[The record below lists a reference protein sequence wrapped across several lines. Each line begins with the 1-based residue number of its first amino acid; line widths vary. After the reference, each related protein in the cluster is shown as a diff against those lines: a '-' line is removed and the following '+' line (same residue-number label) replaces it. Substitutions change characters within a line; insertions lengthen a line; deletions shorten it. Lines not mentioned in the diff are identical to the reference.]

1 MIAVDSRYE
10 RKFTGNYSIKAN
22 SYQEY
27 CLEIVGGME
36 GTPMVNWRVYKRYSE
51 LREYYKSIEGKMT
64 KELKSVK
71 FPGKK
76 IQILGSHLNSNALQ
90 QREEQMQKFVD
101 QCMNAPVV
109 MNLGE
114 TKHFLTQDPVNVK
127 YEV

>member
-36 GTPMVNWRVYKRYSE
+36 GTPMVSWRVYKRYSE
-51 LREYYKSIEGKMT
+51 LREYYKSIEGKMP

-109 MNLGE
+109 MNLAE
-114 TKHFLTQDPVNVK
+114 TKQFLTQDPVNVK